1 MQCAPKKAALGHGIN
16 MRVRVLIVELA
27 LLVCSLVIFALS
39 FFYPGRA
46 RDAACTTRPQPE
58 EAAIALFPRGGTGV
72 SMAASGDPLL
82 VSHLLER
89 AHAAR
94 NLLLP
99 LKTHKYVPQL
109 ARMTLRATAE
119 KAMWLARMA
128 RAEDSARLCDNLQRA
143 VADLNVPTSDKQYL
157 PLQWR
162 RQFLACLDAVV
173 SAVLKTP
180 LTLREVLDAE
190 RNERELARAAEAEF
204 VASFERFSVA
214 VPKKL
219 QDALSG
225 TNHVRSGHS
234 LLVPKE
240 AAEFVRD
247 AASGTGFQV
256 RPVEGLRLLSEQGA
270 KLENGS
276 VGLFLTVRQRD
287 GAADCGFSP

>member
-1 MQCAPKKAALGHGIN
+1 MDQHRTTLRMKPPRLVKKL
-16 MRVRVLIVELA
+16 
-27 LLVCSLVIFALS
+27 
-39 FFYPGRA
+39 P
-46 RDAACTTRPQPE
+46 
-58 EAAIALFPRGGTGV
+58 
-72 SMAASGDPLL
+72 MAAAVVSGDPPL

-119 KAMWLARMA
+119 KSMRLVRMA

-190 RNERELARAAEAEF
+190 RKERELARDAEAEF
-204 VASFERFSVA
+204 VASFESFSVV

-240 AAEFVRD
+240 AADFVRD
-247 AASGTGFQV
+247 AASGTGFEV
-256 RPVEGLRLLSEQGA
+256 RPIEGLRLLSEQGA
-270 KLENGS
+270 KLKNGS

-287 GAADCGFSP
+287 GAADCDSRPM